1 MSPRARR
8 LHGGVQVAAL
18 RCCFGGTWRRGQD
31 DKVDSNGVRAGN
43 MTGVDGHHARCLASR
58 RVAGRT
64 TS

>member
-1 MSPRARR
+1 MELCRWLLSDA
-8 LHGGVQVAAL
+8 VS
-18 RCCFGGTWRRGQD
+18 GGTWRRGQD